1 MPFSFRLDP
10 ATARKIRRLAAASGR
25 TKSAVVREAMDQYE
39 PDRRPADA
47 GEPES
52 AYDRLKAFIGV
63 VRFGDAQYSRNTHT
77 KYRASLA
84 AKHRARRPR

>member
-10 ATARKIRRLAAASGR
+10 ATARKIRRLAAATGR
-25 TKSAVVREAMDQYE
+25 TKSAVVREAMEQYE
-39 PDRRPADA
+39 PNRPPAES
-47 GEPES
+47 GES
-52 AYDRLKAFIGV
+52 AFDRLKAFVGV
-63 VRFGDAQYSRNTHT
+63 ARFGDAQASRDTHR